1 MINFK
6 LIGAAV
12 ILSAAIAGPA
22 LAQEVIQEPGAFA
35 FYHPNGDLRIG
46 SSAGGGTSNAMA
58 SVRSSSSR
66 TASAATMHYARSST
80 RTDSRTAAAGQ

>member
-12 ILSAAIAGPA
+12 ILLAAIAGPA

-35 FYHPNGDLRIG
+35 FYRAI
-46 SSAGGGTSNAMA
+46 
-58 SVRSSSSR
+58 
-66 TASAATMHYARSST
+66 
-80 RTDSRTAAAGQ
+80 

>member
-58 SVRSSSSR
+58 SVRSSSR
-66 TASAATMHYARSST
+66 AASAATRHYARSST

>member
-6 LIGAAV
+6 FIGAAV

-35 FYHPNGDLRIG
+35 FYRPNGDLRIG
-46 SSAGGGTSNAMA
+46 SNAGGTSNAMA
-58 SVRSSSSR
+58 SVRSSSP
-66 TASAATMHYARSST
+66 TASTATRHYARSST
-80 RTDSRTAAAGQ
+80 KTDSRTAAAGQ